1 MRQITACGGVMLVAL
16 THLTLAQQPGTPA
29 SVQDSALRVFF
40 DCPGFGVDACDF
52 DFLRTEITWVNWVRD
67 REAADVHALISTQ
80 QTGGGGAEYPLTL
93 IGLRRFAGKADTLR
107 YYATGNNTP
116 DESRRGLARVLELGL
131 AGYAAATPVA
141 SRLSISYEAA
151 TVSGAAAAVHDP
163 WNAWVFTIN
172 GGAFLNGQR
181 SIHSASINV
190 SLGADR
196 TTEQWKDRFS
206 VYENYNQDV
215 FKDVPTVDSLGNPTT
230 ETTRSISRVYG
241 GNLLMVRSLTPHW
254 SAGLQGSVNHA
265 TFGNVDISLSLGPA
279 LEYDVYPYSQ
289 STRRELT
296 LQYSIAPQYSRYI
309 DTTIFGKT
317 RETLGRQSLS
327 TTLSVTQPWG
337 SASIA
342 LTASHYLQD
351 LHQNR
356 LVLFGNL
363 NLRLFKGLSL
373 NVQGDVARI
382 HDQRA
387 LPEAGA
393 TPDEILLRRRELAT
407 SYSYFTFINLQYRF
421 GSTLNNTVNPRF
433 PFGGGGGG
441 FISF

>member
-1 MRQITACGGVMLVAL
+1 MRRGLVWSGVLLLGAARSVA
-16 THLTLAQQPGTPA
+16 AQQA
-29 SVQDSALRVFF
+29 SDTAVAQDSAIRVFF
-40 DCPGFGVDACDF
+40 DCPGFAQGCDF

-80 QTGGGGAEYPLTL
+80 QTGGGGTEYTLSL
-93 IGLRRFAGKADTLR
+93 IGLRRFAGKSDTLR
-107 YYATGNNTP
+107 YYTTGTSTT
-116 DESRRGLARVLELGL
+116 DEARHGLARILELGL
-131 AGYAAATPVA
+131 ASYAATTPLGT
-141 SRLSISYEAA
+141 RLTLTYEAPTA
-151 TVSGAAAAVHDP
+151 RAAAIHDP

-172 GGAFLNGQR
+172 GGAFLNGQH
-181 SIHSASINV
+181 SIHSASINL

-196 TTEQWKDRFS
+196 TTEQWKHRLS

-215 FKDVPTVDSLGNPTT
+215 FSDLPRFDTLGNQIGTQT
-230 ETTRSISRVYG
+230 VKSVSRSYG
-241 GNLLMVRSLTPHW
+241 GSLLIVRSLDTHW
-254 SAGLQGSVNHA
+254 SAGVQGSVNHA
-265 TFGNVDISLSLGPA
+265 TFSNIELSLSLGPA
-279 LEYDVYPYSQ
+279 LEYDIYPYSQ

-296 LQYSIAPQYSRYI
+296 LQYGIQPQYYRYI

-317 RETLGRQSLS
+317 HETLGSQSL
-327 TTLSVTQPWG
+327 TTALSVTQPWG
-337 SASIA
+337 SATIS
-342 LTASHYLQD
+342 LTASHYLENLQ
-351 LHQNR
+351 QNR
-356 LVLFGNL
+356 VVLFGNL

-433 PFGGGGGG
+433 PFGGGG
-441 FISF
+441 FIMF